1 MWIKR
6 TRLHGKLVIFAGI
19 SVGVILI
26 FVSFAPQTPLIVFN
40 ASGSAPRG
48 FYRVE
53 SRLPSRGEIAVV
65 QPPPLI
71 ELMIVNRGFLPAGVP
86 LLKQVAAAG
95 GDEICR
101 SEQPVGVV
109 SVNGKVVAET
119 FQTDRSGRALPAWQG
134 CMRLI
139 DGEYFLLQPHP
150 LSFDSRY
157 FGPVLRCD
165 IVGVAHPLWTWEPGG

>member
-1 MWIKR
+1 MRISHA
-6 TRLHGKLVIFAGI
+6 RLRPKLVIFTGVSA
-19 SVGVILI
+19 GVILTL
-26 FVSFAPQTPLIVFN
+26 VSFAPQTPLIVFN
-40 ASGSAPRG
+40 ATSSAPRG

-53 SRLPSRGEIAVV
+53 NRLPSRGEIALV
-65 QPPPLI
+65 QPPPLV
-71 ELMIVNRGFLPAGVP
+71 ELMIVNRGFLPPAVP
-86 LLKQVAAAG
+86 LLKQVAAAA

-119 FQTDRSGRALPAWQG
+119 FQTDRSGRALPSWQG

-165 IVGVAHPLWTWEPGG
+165 IVGVARPLWTWDP